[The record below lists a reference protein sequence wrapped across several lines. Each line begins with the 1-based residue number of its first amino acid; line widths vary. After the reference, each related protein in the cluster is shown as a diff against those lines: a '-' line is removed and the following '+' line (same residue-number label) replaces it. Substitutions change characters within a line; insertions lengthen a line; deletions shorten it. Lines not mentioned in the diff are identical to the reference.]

1 MSSLEIKLKKVDKVY
16 QEGEKVSGV
25 IVINS
30 NSDLKHD
37 GITLIMEGYVNLQLS
52 SKNVG
57 ILEAFYNSVKP
68 IQLVSVTC
76 EVSGPGRIPAGC
88 TQIPFE
94 VPLQPKQNRE
104 LYETYH
110 GVFINI
116 TYCLKCDVK
125 RSFLSKDLQKTQQ
138 FLVQYA
144 SKAVDPPRPVSFS
157 ISPASLT
164 PNNANVPNFLI
175 KGKFDSTR
183 CSVSSPLT
191 GYLSIEHCE
200 VAIKSIELQLVRVET
215 CGCAEGYARE
225 ATEIQNIQI
234 GDGNIPHNTE
244 IPIYMI
250 FPRLFT
256 CPSLIKVNF
265 KIEFELN
272 IVIVFEDDHLVSEN
286 FP

>member
-1 MSSLEIKLKKVDKVY
+1 MSTTLEIKLKKVDKVY
-16 QEGEKVSGV
+16 QEGEKVSGI
-25 IVINS
+25 IVINT

-37 GITLIMEGYVNLQLS
+37 GITLMMEGYVNLQLS

-57 ILEAFYNSVKP
+57 ILEAFYNTVKP

-94 VPLQPKQNRE
+94 VPLQAKQNRE

-116 TYCLKCDVK
+116 TYCLK
-125 RSFLSKDLQKTQQ
+125 LQYPLKG
-138 FLVQYA
+138 
-144 SKAVDPPRPVSFS
+144 VDPPRPVSFS

-164 PNNANVPNFLI
+164 PNNVNVPNFLV

-191 GYLSIEHCE
+191 GYLSIEHCA

-234 GDGNIPHNTE
+234 GDGNIPHKTE

-272 IVIVFEDDHLVSEN
+272 IVIVFEDDYLVSEN
-286 FP
+286 FSIILTRE